1 MGLSCCHYIWLSGSF
16 SYLTEVLKKCGEIF
30 TAYVCAGLCQLMIK
44 SYRKQKRIESNTC
57 ILYILHH
64 VYERISFI
72 CGLIIAST
80 IESYI
85 CICLP
90 GELMSKW
97 SGLASLSKLSN
108 NLFCLCNGSSFYKNK
123 LPMKNIQIWKGNDSQ
138 NMSRKIQVL
147 LIIEA

>member
-1 MGLSCCHYIWLSGSF
+1 MITKIKLESFLPSFYMSGNF

-30 TAYVCAGLCQLMIK
+30 TAYVCAGFCQLMIK

-80 IESYI
+80 SLTSVFV
-85 CICLP
+85 CQ
-90 GELMSKW
+90 
-97 SGLASLSKLSN
+97 ASWCQNDQDLLHWANSQTTCSVSVMVQVFIKINFLWKT
-108 NLFCLCNGSSFYKNK
+108 FKYEGKMIAK
-123 LPMKNIQIWKGNDSQ
+123 IWVEIFRSC
-138 NMSRKIQVL
+138 
-147 LIIEA
+147 